1 MSKSFREKKSR
12 DRDVYDSGHNYK
24 RTDRSIKRIEK
35 GVHRAL
41 RTNDINALMKFTEE
55 DEYADI

>member
-12 DRDVYDSGHNYK
+12 DRDVYDSVPNYK
-24 RTDRSIKRIEK
+24 RRDKTIKRIEK

-41 RTNDINALMKFTEE
+41 KTNDIKALVRYTEE
-55 DEYADI
+55 DE

>member
-12 DRDVYDSGHNYK
+12 DRDVYDSNPNFK
-24 RTDRSIKRIEK
+24 RSDRSIKRIEK

-41 RTNDINALMKFTEE
+41 KTRDIDALMKFTEE
-55 DEYADI
+55 DEYADV

>member
-12 DRDVYDSGHNYK
+12 DRDVYDSNPNYK
-24 RTDRSIKRIEK
+24 RIDKTIKRIEK

-41 RTNDINALMKFTEE
+41 KTNDIDALMRYTEE
-55 DEYADI
+55 NE